1 MIDSGFI
8 IRNMKMYFRQKSNIF
23 YALMAVIIVVALYAA
38 FLYDMYV
45 KPEYASVMDPWLIA
59 GIVSLATLTEPLS
72 AYGLYVDDVVK
83 GRFRDFFVS
92 PIQRAKI
99 MLGYILT
106 AVIIGMLVCIAIFA
120 CGLGFMAMKG
130 YVLPDAIACLG
141 CIGVIFLSTLA
152 SCGLMFF
159 IICFVKTTGAFSGV
173 STIVGT
179 ASGFLM
185 GLYVPIGNFAPSVQ
199 AVIGGFPLT
208 HGAAVL
214 RDLMTAPGLAEMIP
228 DTVAREEF
236 QIEMGIRFG
245 EVGNLMSEWTS
256 IAILVVCFAA
266 FFLLG
271 YAVLRRRRA

>member
-45 KPEYASVMDPWLIA
+45 KPEYASAMDPWLIA
-59 GIVSLATLTEPLS
+59 GIVSIATLTVPLS
-72 AYGLYVDDVVK
+72 VYGLYVDDIVK
-83 GRFRDFFVS
+83 GRFRDFYVS
-92 PIQRAKI
+92 PVRRAKI

-106 AVIIGMLVCIAIFA
+106 AAIVGMLVCVAIFA

-130 YVLPDAIACLG
+130 YILPDAAACLG
-141 CIGVIFLSTLA
+141 CIGVILLSTLA
-152 SCGLMFF
+152 SCGLISF

-173 STIVGT
+173 STIIGT

-199 AVIGGFPLT
+199 AVIEGFPLT

-214 RDLMTAPGLAEMIP
+214 RNLMISPGLADMIP
-228 DTVAREEF
+228 DAAAREKF
-236 QIEMGIRFG
+236 QLDMGIRFG
-245 EVGNLMSEWTS
+245 EAGNLMPEWIS
-256 IAILVVCFAA
+256 LAILAVCFAA

-271 YAVLRRRRA
+271 WAVLRRRKT